1 MGVKGVLL
9 AGGLGT
15 RLRPLTYITNKA
27 LLPVYDKPMILYSLE
42 TLRDSGIKEIMI
54 VCSPDHSGHFMDF
67 LGSGEQYGVKLAYA
81 VQTKANGIA
90 AALALAE
97 DFADRDFIAV
107 TFGDNI
113 FEHNFAKDIL
123 RREQSGRG
131 AMVFLKKVHDP
142 HRFGVPEIS
151 GGKIVKIEEKPK
163 KPKSDYAVTGFY
175 IYDNTVFKKIKKL
188 KPSTRGELEVTDLN
202 NLYIKEG
209 ALTWGEIKGNWFD
222 VGTFDS
228 LLTAANWAAKKK

>member
-1 MGVKGVLL
+1 MKGVIL

-15 RLRPLTYITNKA
+15 RLRPLTHITNKA
-27 LLPVYDKPMILYSLE
+27 LLPVYDKPMILYPLE
-42 TLRDSGIKEIMI
+42 TLRNSGIKEIMI

-97 DFADRDFIAV
+97 DFADNDYLAV

-113 FEHNFAKDIL
+113 FEHDFTKDIL
-123 RREQSGRG
+123 KCVQEECGV
-131 AMVFLKKVHDP
+131 MVFLKKVHDP
-142 HRFGVPEIS
+142 HRFGVPEIL

-175 IYDNTVFKKIKKL
+175 IYDNTVFKKIKRL
-188 KPSTRGELEVTDLN
+188 KPSARGELEVTDLN
-202 NLYIKEG
+202 NLYIKEKT
-209 ALTWGEIKGNWFD
+209 LTWGEIEGNWFD

-228 LLTAANWAAKKK
+228 LLTAANWAAEKD

>member
-1 MGVKGVLL
+1 MKGVIL

-15 RLRPLTYITNKA
+15 RLRPLTHITNKA
-27 LLPVYDKPMILYSLE
+27 LLPVYDKPMILYPLD
-42 TLRDSGIKEIMI
+42 TLRNSGIKEIMI
-54 VCSPDHSGHFMDF
+54 VCGPDHSGHFIDF
-67 LGSGEQYGVKLAYA
+67 LGSGEQYGVNLAYA
-81 VQTKANGIA
+81 VQTKANGIS

-97 DFADRDFIAV
+97 DFADNDYIAV

-113 FEHNFAKDIL
+113 FEHNFSKDIL
-123 RREQSGRG
+123 KCEQDRCG
-131 AMVFLKKVHDP
+131 AMVFLKKVHDS
-142 HRFGVPEIS
+142 HRFGVPEIRN
-151 GGKIVKIEEKPK
+151 GEIIKIEEKPK

-188 KPSTRGELEVTDLN
+188 KPSARGELEVTDLN

-209 ALTWGEIKGNWFD
+209 TLAWAEIKGNWFD

-228 LLTAANWAAKKK
+228 LLTAANWAAKKN